1 MLFCYN
7 DMFAAKKLNK
17 WIPKAK
23 MYTNYIHNKHVK
35 KFKVKEVLR
44 KAFELH
50 KNNSSA

>member
-7 DMFAAKKLNK
+7 GMFAAKKLNK

-23 MYTNYIHNKHVK
+23 MHANYIHKHVK
-35 KFKVKEVLR
+35 KFKVKEILR

-50 KNNSSA
+50 KHNSSA